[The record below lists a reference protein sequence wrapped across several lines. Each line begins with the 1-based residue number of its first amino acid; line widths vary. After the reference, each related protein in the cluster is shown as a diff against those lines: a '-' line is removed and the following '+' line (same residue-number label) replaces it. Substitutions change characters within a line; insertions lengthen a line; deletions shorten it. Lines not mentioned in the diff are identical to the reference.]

1 MKQDNIAIVLTFNP
15 KINLKKIILGLI
27 WLSILMIFSACS
39 LWSKPQVVSRPPQTP
54 MTAAESLQLWQE
66 LCRKDQ
72 ETGCLSVTIKSQVD
86 LSPVPNALVIIDG
99 QGGMA
104 GRTNQ
109 EGEYR
114 WSQIS
119 AGLVKITITVFNNDS
134 TIHYTEER
142 DVDIISGTISDIE
155 FIIP

>member
-1 MKQDNIAIVLTFNP
+1 MKQDIIALALTSST
-15 KINLKKIILGLI
+15 KINLRRIILGLI
-27 WLSILMIFSACS
+27 WLFILMSFSACS
-39 LWSKPQVVSRPPQTP
+39 LWGKPQVVSRPPQTP
-54 MTAAESLQLWQE
+54 MTAAESLLLWQE
-66 LCRKDQ
+66 LCRKDR

-99 QGGMA
+99 KGGMA

-109 EGEYR
+109 QGEYR

-119 AGLVKITITVFNNDS
+119 AGIVKITITVFNNDS

>member
-1 MKQDNIAIVLTFNP
+1 
-15 KINLKKIILGLI
+15 
-27 WLSILMIFSACS
+27 
-39 LWSKPQVVSRPPQTP
+39 
-54 MTAAESLQLWQE
+54 
-66 LCRKDQ
+66 
-72 ETGCLSVTIKSQVD
+72 
-86 LSPVPNALVIIDG
+86 LVIIDG